1 MRDPRFDLGT
11 DELEVKPEE
20 REDLAEAMEH
30 LPHPDAHTG
39 ELASHPVTDDMAH
52 MDPWAS
58 KMDLPGAES

>member
-20 REDLAEAMEH
+20 SQDLEEALEH
-30 LPHPDAHTG
+30 MPHPAAHQ
-39 ELASHPVTDDMAH
+39 EHPAQHPVTDEMAH

-58 KMDLPGAES
+58 DMDLPGADA

>member
-20 REDLAEAMEH
+20 EHDLEEAMEH
-30 LPHPDAHTG
+30 MPHPDSHLGRPTA
-39 ELASHPVTDDMAH
+39 HPVTDEMAH